1 MLEGRT
7 TRISFSGLKE
17 ENMSKMQLGVIFGSR
32 TCEHEVSIISAVQ
45 LMRHVNREKYDV
57 IPIYITQKGEWYTGE
72 PLLDIKTYT
81 PFDPYKKGL
90 VSVHL
95 DLTAASGALLHYTP
109 PKGLLGG
116 GKEEMIARLDCVI
129 PVMHGLHGEDGSLQ
143 GLLEMA
149 GLPYTSTGVTGS
161 AVGMD
166 KITMKR
172 FFRGCGFPILP
183 DCAVTRSSFEQDE
196 NSAMDAIEKALPYPV
211 FVKPACL
218 GSSIGVSRADDRASL
233 REALELA
240 FSYDRRV
247 LVEQGLDKPIEVN
260 CSVLGFDGQ
269 RKTSVLEMPN
279 SGAGFLDFSEK
290 YLAGSGGSKG
300 MASLKRIVP
309 APIGEELTR
318 TLQALSIQ
326 VFDAMDCKGVVR
338 IDYMLDRHSDRYY
351 ITEINTIPGSLAY
364 YLWQESGLNYAA
376 LIDEMVD
383 CAMRAYQEKERNSF
397 AFTSDILSGV
407 QLGGVKGGKTGGK
420 LKL

>member
-1 MLEGRT
+1 M
-7 TRISFSGLKE
+7 
-17 ENMSKMQLGVIFGSR
+17 MSKMQLGVIFGSR
-32 TCEHEVSIISAVQ
+32 TCEHEVAIISAVQ

-57 IPIYITQKGEWYTGE
+57 IPVYISQKGEWFTGD
-72 PLLDIKTYT
+72 PLMDIKTYT
-81 PFDPYKKGL
+81 PFDPFMKGIIP
-90 VSVHL
+90 VHL
-95 DLTAASGALLHYTP
+95 DLTAGSGALIHYQP
-109 PKGLLGG
+109 PKGLFGG
-116 GKEEMIARLDCVI
+116 GKEEIVARLDCVI

-143 GLLEMA
+143 GLLELA
-149 GLPYTSTGVTGS
+149 DIPYASTSIGGS

-183 DCAVTRSSFEQDE
+183 DCAVTRSAWEKDT
-196 NSAMDAIEKALPYPV
+196 AGMMDTIEKTLPYPV

-233 REALELA
+233 KEALELA

-247 LVEQGLDKPIEVN
+247 LVEKGLDKPIEVN

-269 RKTSVLEMPN
+269 RKASVLEMPN

-290 YLAGSGGSKG
+290 YLAGSSGSKG

-309 APIGEELTR
+309 APIGEELTEK
-318 TLQALSIQ
+318 LQALSLEI
-326 VFDAMDCKGVVR
+326 FDAMDCKGVVR
-338 IDYMLDRHSDRYY
+338 IDYMLDRHSDNYY

-364 YLWQESGLNYAA
+364 YLWAETGMNYADQ
-376 LIDEMVD
+376 IDEMVE
-383 CAMRAYQEKERNSF
+383 CALRAHREKERNSF
-397 AFTSDILSGV
+397 AFSSDILSGV
-407 QLGGVKGGKTGGK
+407 VIGGGKKGGK